1 MLLSCVPQSDM
12 SDLEV
17 DLEDLER
24 AAAQLEDPCLIQTCD
39 NSKGVQ
45 ETLEAWKELQ
55 KLVLE
60 NAVRGQR
67 AVRLRQFF
75 RDYLA
80 IM

>member
-24 AAAQLEDPCLIQTCD
+24 AAAQLEESCSIQTCH
-39 NSKGVQ
+39 NSKGIK

-60 NAVRGQR
+60 NAVHAQR
-67 AVRLRQFF
+67 AVRLRHFF